1 LTVFHDGFAQDF
13 DWVLPLDE
21 WETQAI
27 NYTSGTTGRPKG
39 VCYSHRGAALNS
51 MNQVLVWGMPQHPT
65 YLWSLPM
72 FHCNGWTFPGT
83 VTLMNGT
90 HVCLRSVDAPSI
102 LGAIGAAKV
111 THLCGAPIIMNM
123 LVHSPPALQENLT
136 QRDTNLPPVKMFT
149 AGAPPPASVIAGME
163 QLGVDVTHVY
173 GLTETYGPSVSN
185 PWNEEQWG
193 SKPATEKAL
202 LKARQ
207 GVTYPLN
214 EARVV
219 DGDGNEVPKD
229 GITVG
234 EIMMRGNIVMKG
246 MFLRVLSL
254 YCSDV
259 IENHLH

>member
-1 LTVFHDGFAQDF
+1 
-13 DWVLPLDE
+13 
-21 WETQAI
+21 
-27 NYTSGTTGRPKG
+27 
-39 VCYSHRGAALNS
+39 
-51 MNQVLVWGMPQHPT
+51 
-65 YLWSLPM
+65 
-72 FHCNGWTFPGT
+72 
-83 VTLMNGT
+83 MNGT